1 MRIILDI
8 CIIAGHYYNSKDGIG
23 RYAYNLIKNIK
34 KLKENINLKII
45 SKENNLLKMQNTKN
59 WRALIPSSL
68 KSYLT
73 PLYTELHYFSQFIN
87 NRFLL
92 TSELTNIDAQVYHA
106 ISPSECVALIK
117 LKKRPLITTFHD
129 VIPLIFKP
137 RYLLERYYF
146 KYYCNLAK
154 KSDVVIAISNNTKN
168 DLVKFFNISKDK
180 IKVIYLGIN
189 TSKFYPKKS
198 RKGKIKN
205 ILYLGGLVKRKG
217 VYEVLY
223 AFDKLLKIRRDIR
236 LLIGGG
242 GEESHKLRKEIER
255 LKIKKF
261 VKLLGFVNE
270 KNLIHCYHRSDL
282 FVYPSKYE
290 GFGFTP
296 LEAMACAVPVITSNC
311 SSIPEIVGN
320 AALKINPYD
329 INEICEKMNN
339 VLSDLKLQDRMKKR
353 GLKQVQKF
361 SWKKCAKETSKLYK
375 SLI

>member
-1 MRIILDI
+1 MDI
-8 CIIAGHYYNSKDGIG
+8 CIIAGYYYNSKDGIG
-23 RYAYNLIKNIK
+23 RYAYNLRKNIK
-34 KLKENINLKII
+34 KLKENNINLKII
-45 SKENNLLKMQNTKN
+45 LKENNLLKIQNTKN
-59 WRALIPSSL
+59 WKALIPSSL

-73 PLYTELHYFSQFIN
+73 RFYTELYYFSQFIY

-106 ISPSECVALIK
+106 ISPSECVALMK

-154 KSDVVIAISNNTKN
+154 KSDVVIANSNNTKN

-180 IKVIYLGIN
+180 IKVIYPGTN
-189 TSKFYPKKS
+189 TNKFYPKKIR

-205 ILYLGGLVKRKG
+205 ILYLGSLEKRKG

-236 LLIGGG
+236 LLIAGGG
-242 GEESHKLRKEIER
+242 GEFYKLRKEIER

-270 KNLIHCYHRSDL
+270 KNLINCYHRSDL

-311 SSIPEIVGN
+311 SSIPEILGN